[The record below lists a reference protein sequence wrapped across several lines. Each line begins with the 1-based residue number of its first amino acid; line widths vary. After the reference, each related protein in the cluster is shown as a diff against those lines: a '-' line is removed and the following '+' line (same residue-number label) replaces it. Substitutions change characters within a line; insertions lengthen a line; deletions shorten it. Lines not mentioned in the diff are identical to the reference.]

1 MRRILENKL
10 LSIVIVLSIIF
21 VVFIGFTASKRDRVS
36 IFEGVV
42 GNVLSPVQKYL
53 YIGGERINNLF
64 SFIGNISSI
73 KSENE
78 SLKQK
83 NIDLENQL
91 VDYETIKQENDRL
104 RAMLNFQDENK
115 DFKYTYVGADVIGN
129 GSGNWYDTFI
139 IDKGS
144 NQGIKKYYPVV
155 TGEGLVGQVVNVGPN
170 WSEVLSVIDEK
181 SRVSGTVSRTGDQ
194 GMVQGTSDY
203 TGQKGCK
210 MLYLPADSEVKQGD
224 NVVTSQLSKFFPK
237 NVKIG
242 VVVDVE
248 SDSTNFTKT
257 VTVKPSVDFTKMQ
270 EVFVITNSIDNK
282 YYPDDN
288 NVQ

>member
-10 LSIVIVLSIIF
+10 LSIIIILSI
-21 VVFIGFTASKRDRVS
+21 VFIVFVGLTASKKDRVN

-53 YIGGERINNLF
+53 YIGGQRISNLF
-64 SFIGNISSI
+64 GFIGDISTI
-73 KSENE
+73 KNENE
-78 SLKQK
+78 SLKEK
-83 NIDLENQL
+83 NLDLQNQL

-104 RAMLNFQDENK
+104 RQMLNFQEENK
-115 DFKYTYVGADVIGN
+115 EYKYTYVGANVIGN
-129 GSGNWYDTFI
+129 GSGNWYDMFI

-144 NQGIKKYYPVV
+144 NQGIKKSYPVV
-155 TGEGLVGQVVNVGPN
+155 TGDGLVGQVVNVGAN
-170 WSEVLSVIDEK
+170 WSEVLSIVDEK
-181 SRVSGTVSRTGDQ
+181 SRVSGTVSRTGAQ

-203 TGQKGCK
+203 SGEKNCR

-237 NVKIG
+237 NIKIG
-242 VVVDVE
+242 IVLNVE
-248 SDSTNFTKT
+248 SDSTDFTKT
-257 VTVKPSVDFTKMQ
+257 VTVKPSVDFTKLQ

-282 YYPDDN
+282 YYPDEN